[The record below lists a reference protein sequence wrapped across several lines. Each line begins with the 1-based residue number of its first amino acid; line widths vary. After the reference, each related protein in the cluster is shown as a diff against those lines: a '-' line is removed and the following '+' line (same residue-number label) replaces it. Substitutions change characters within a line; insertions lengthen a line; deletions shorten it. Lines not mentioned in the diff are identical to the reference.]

1 MAFDTLILRIITK
14 EIIMGLNV
22 YLNFK
27 GNCKEAA
34 ETYAKAFK
42 SQEPKILLFGD
53 VPAQEGQP
61 PLSEEDKKLVM
72 HTEVHFDGTIMMMSD
87 VPSFMPF
94 VQGNNISLV
103 LNLTQK
109 EQIDA
114 IFEELKVGG
123 TVIMEPS
130 ETFFSK
136 YYAYLTDRFGIS
148 WQLSMRPEQS

>member
-1 MAFDTLILRIITK
+1 
-14 EIIMGLNV
+14 MGLNV
-22 YLNFK
+22 YLNFR

-42 SQEPKILLFGD
+42 TGQPNFLLFGD

-72 HTEVHFDGTIMMMSD
+72 HTEVHLDGTIIMMSD

-94 VQGNNISLV
+94 MQGNNISLV
-103 LNLTQK
+103 LNLSDK
-109 EQIDA
+109 EKIDE
-114 IFEELKVGG
+114 IYNELKVGG
-123 TVIMEPS
+123 TAIMEPG

-136 YYAYLTDRFGIS
+136 YYAYLTDKFGIS
-148 WQLSMRPEQS
+148 WQLSIR